1 MREILYI
8 RLHSGAPDAV
18 CAYSIARADAALS
31 FAVSHAP
38 LNEII
43 VQAGLRRIIALV
55 PGTEVRLTSV
65 NVPARQSA
73 KVLQAAPYAL
83 EEQLA
88 EDVDTLHFALGPRQA
103 GGAHPV
109 AVVARAK
116 MEEWLAPF
124 RQAGVMPEA
133 LIPETLCLPEAAD
146 GRWSALAE
154 PGHVIVRSAAYAGFG
169 CVEEDLPLFMDVAD
183 PDKLAQLRILIPR
196 SFAGDF
202 TRLGWPV
209 ELLPGFSEPLEALLQ
224 HLRLDHSINLLQ
236 GSYSQR
242 ESLRR
247 LWLPWRVAMAL
258 AATWIGLAAIDHG
271 VQSVRLKRAVTAQQ
285 QDNVQRYQQLFP
297 NETRIVDLSAQA
309 DQQLARL
316 KGGAAHGSFL
326 PLLEQLSGAL
336 SATPGLQTQSLQ
348 FRDGA
353 LFVALGGTDLQQLE
367 TLRAWFAGHGG
378 SKLEVQSANAGTD
391 GVQIRIKL
399 SPA

>member
-1 MREILYI
+1 MRETLYI

-18 CAYSIARADAALS
+18 CAFSIARADAALS
-31 FAVSHAP
+31 FAVHHAP
-38 LNEII
+38 LSEILTH
-43 VQAGLRRIIALV
+43 AGQRRVVVLV
-55 PGTEVRLTSV
+55 PAADVRLTSV

-83 EEQLA
+83 EEQMA

-103 GGAHPV
+103 SGAHPV
-109 AVVARAK
+109 AVAARAR

-124 RQAGVMPEA
+124 REAGVHPEA
-133 LIPETLCLPEAAD
+133 LIPETLCLPVAED

-154 PGHVIVRSAAYAGFG
+154 PGHVIVRSAPYAGFG
-169 CVEEDLPLFMDVAD
+169 CLDEDLPLFMDVAD
-183 PDKLAQLRILIPR
+183 PDKQAQLRILIPR

-209 ELLPGFSEPLEALLQ
+209 ELLPGFAEPLEALLQ
-224 HLRLDHSINLLQ
+224 HLRPDSSINLLQ
-236 GSYSQR
+236 GNYSKR

-247 LWLPWRVAMAL
+247 LWQPLRVSAIL
-258 AATWIGLAAIDHG
+258 AGICLCLIAIDHG
-271 VQSVRLKRAVTAQQ
+271 VQMIRLKHAVAEQQ
-285 QDNVQRYQQLFP
+285 QENIQRYQQLFP
-297 NETRIVDLSAQA
+297 NETRIVDLAAQA

-316 KGGAAHGSFL
+316 KGGNAHGAFL

-336 SATPGLQTQSLQ
+336 TATPGLATQSLQ

-353 LFVALGGTDLQQLE
+353 LFVALSGTDLQQLE
-367 TLRAWFAGHGG
+367 TLRAWFAQHHGAA
-378 SKLEVQSANAGTD
+378 LEVQSANAGSD

-399 SPA
+399 TPA